1 MIKGI
6 LTVIVCAI
14 CTLSNAQFNS
24 KGETRSKFRPGL
36 MWFYNGI
43 RPEKSTYDDVRKYD
57 RLIIDVT
64 YNDWDGDSGPF
75 ENHWASIGMNTNLMF
90 DIPFTSRNTVS
101 LGIGVAYQYV
111 NIRHDNKLVIDDAKH
126 TTIYTPKDKYDLFD
140 KSIFSGNSF
149 SMPLELRFRTKNWRH
164 FKFHIGV
171 KIGYQVNMLS
181 KRVLVQEGHS
191 EHNKRYGFPDE
202 NKLLYSAH
210 VRIGIRSWALFGS
223 YNFNSLFSNAN
234 STQLNLIQMG
244 ISVSLF

>member
-1 MIKGI
+1 MTKGI
-6 LTVIVCAI
+6 LTLII
-14 CTLSNAQFNS
+14 CFIGTFLYSQNDVKS
-24 KGETRSKFRPGL
+24 ETRSNYRPGF

-43 RPEKSTYDDVRKYD
+43 RPTKSKGEDVRKYD
-57 RLIIDVT
+57 RLIIDIT
-64 YNDWDGDSGPF
+64 YNDWGGESGPF

-90 DIPFTSRNTVS
+90 DIPLNHRNTVS
-101 LGIGVAYQYV
+101 IGIGLAYQYV

-149 SMPLELRFRTKNWRH
+149 SMPLELRFRTKKWSH
-164 FKFHIGV
+164 FKFHIGAKV
-171 KIGYQVNMLS
+171 GYQLNMLS
-181 KRVLVQEGHS
+181 KRVLVQNGHT
-191 EHNKRYGFPDE
+191 ERNKRYGFPDE

-210 VRIGIRSWALFGS
+210 IRIGLRNWALFGS
-223 YNFNSLFSNAN
+223 YNFNTFFSNTN